1 MYYSFTPIVHNL
13 NFPADDLNKIKQLV
27 QSCERSSGEQVGEQ
41 DYSLM
46 SGNETKSENGLHEN
60 HADEENDET
69 DNKAAPV
76 PIQFLLNVSNSQEIL
91 VNWPPDFHDM
101 YDNNCERS
109 I

>member
-1 MYYSFTPIVHNL
+1 MVKSR
-13 NFPADDLNKIKQLV
+13 
-27 QSCERSSGEQVGEQ
+27 ERSSSKRVEEQ

-91 VNWPPDFHDM
+91 VNWLPDFHDM
-101 YDNNCERS
+101 CDNNFERS